1 MEFLAHLFSNDH
13 FMNWSNQSKYFRAS
27 FTTWST
33 KSRSSSPATTGQV
46 KLDVTCLHS
55 QHTFCPRI
63 VSFCIQSWMYCTT
76 AESKFIDGFP
86 VMDLKD
92 WWTNKS
98 RHVKLNWTGP
108 NWVWPASILKGLF
121 VQGLLAST
129 FDHWLYYCWVQ
140 IYKRVYH
147 HGLDGGLMDKQI
159 FPSVVEIMKLKPEN
173 LLAVEPLYNTARSAT
188 LHKGWY
194 ETLAI

>member
-129 FDHWLYYCWVQ
+129 FDHWHTLLLLSPDLQKGLSSWTWWRINGQTDLSLCRRDYEVEAWKPSGSWTTLQYC
-140 IYKRVYH
+140 
-147 HGLDGGLMDKQI
+147 
-159 FPSVVEIMKLKPEN
+159 
-173 LLAVEPLYNTARSAT
+173 
-188 LHKGWY
+188 
-194 ETLAI
+194 